1 MALTIRTLAALALS
15 LTTSAGLAS
24 AQAPIVPGNGPGQRN
39 SARISVGHTDG
50 SFSIEAQANLSFGER
65 RGRSQARQ
73 SARRGNRRSVI
84 QPRRGSIHTP
94 RRSHRVVQRRVWIP
108 GYTKQVYHAAQ
119 YDYVTDAC
127 GFTRR
132 VLVRAAHYDDV
143 WVPGHYEIRSY

>member
-1 MALTIRTLAALALS
+1 MALTIRSLAALTLS
-15 LTTSAGLAS
+15 LATSAALAS
-24 AQAPIVPGNGPGQRN
+24 AQAPIVPGHGPGQGQ
-39 SARISVGHTDG
+39 SARITVGSADG
-50 SFSIEAQANLSFGER
+50 SFGVDAQVNLSFGER
-65 RGRSQARQ
+65 RGRSQTRQ
-73 SARRGNRRSVI
+73 SARRSHRRSVI
-84 QPRRGSIHTP
+84 QPRRGSTCTP

-143 WVPGHYEIRSY
+143 WVPGHYQIRSY